1 MTAAGDE
8 LTQAGVIVVVA
19 AGNSNQQQVNPDHP
33 NYDNRISNN
42 STNTFYQDQFQELGG
57 YESTGSTNRRGFP
70 QHIGKTVSET
80 FQGNTIVKF
89 PAINV
94 GALDDDMVSG
104 YQQDRKASY
113 SDCGNAI
120 DLFVPAD
127 GALAA
132 TTGDFSD
139 FFGLNLFNLD
149 VERVDGAYSALNA
162 LDTYPYKGPGE
173 NTTLGA
179 DGQAMG
185 GDTVYENYITACR
198 DVRFTGTSA
207 ACPVACGFLAIVMQY
222 NRGWNY
228 DNLRNWIQ
236 NNVQDQSTSDMYD
249 SAEPT
254 TATANWAA
262 DYRSLLGADRKILY
276 QATVPVSTA
285 HPSTPGS
292 PSGPSDTTPPV
303 VSGSTSISVN
313 ENQTAVGTFTANEP
327 VTWSINGGA
336 DQSKFSINSS
346 GVVTFQTSPDF
357 ETPTDADAG
366 NDYVV
371 GIRATDAANNS
382 TTVTLTVTVLDVNET
397 PYNGP
402 LTVNTLL
409 GVTVSIASDQ
419 TGDVFFTG
427 NTGEGEE
434 ITRLPPVY
442 AGSDYSVS
450 ATFEGEGLTTETWN
464 VNSVSATSNNT
475 FTYNT
480 ASDAVTI
487 TEQTDPYATNW
498 TCLMSDL
505 TTQTFPSEVAA
516 KAATDPSVSELISLG
531 IPESIITEETHTFS
545 VGLSETGGASDTK
558 TINISQANH
567 FNATEYVDKVQDLVS
582 TPAAKPLP
590 PEE

>member
-1 MTAAGDE
+1 M
-8 LTQAGVIVVVA
+8 
-19 AGNSNQQQVNPDHP
+19 
-33 NYDNRISNN
+33 
-42 STNTFYQDQFQELGG
+42 
-57 YESTGSTNRRGFP
+57 
-70 QHIGKTVSET
+70 
-80 FQGNTIVKF
+80 
-89 PAINV
+89 
-94 GALDDDMVSG
+94 SG
-104 YQQDRKASY
+104 YQKDRKVSY

-127 GALAA
+127 GTLAA
-132 TTGDFSD
+132 TRGDYSD
-139 FFGLNLFNLD
+139 FFGFNLFNLD
-149 VERVDGAYSALNA
+149 VERVDDAYSALNA
-162 LDTYPYKGPGE
+162 LDTYPYNGPGE

-185 GDTVYENYITACR
+185 GDTVYEKYFTACR
-198 DVRFTGTSA
+198 DVRFSGTSA

-222 NRGWNY
+222 NRGWTY

-236 NNVQDQSTSDMYD
+236 NSVQDQSTSDMYD
-249 SAEPT
+249 GIEPT

-262 DYRSLLGADRKILY
+262 DYRSLMGADRKILY

-285 HPSTPGS
+285 HPNTPGS
-292 PSGPSDTTPPV
+292 PSDTTPPV

-327 VTWSINGGA
+327 VTWSISGGA

-409 GVTVSIASDQ
+409 GVTVSVASDQ
-419 TGDVFFTG
+419 TGDVFFAG
-427 NTGEGEE
+427 NTEAGEE

-450 ATFEGEGLTTETWN
+450 TTFEGEGLTTETWN

-487 TEQTDPYATNW
+487 TEQTDPYATSW
-498 TCLMSDL
+498 TCLMTDL
-505 TTQTFPSEVAA
+505 TTQTFLSEVAA
-516 KAATDPSVSELISLG
+516 LAATDPSVSELMSLG
-531 IPESIITEETHTFS
+531 IPASVVTEETHTFS

-558 TINISQANH
+558 TINISQANY
-567 FNATEYVDKVQDLVS
+567 FNATEYVSKVQDLVS

-590 PEE
+590 PA

>member
-1 MTAAGDE
+1 
-8 LTQAGVIVVVA
+8 
-19 AGNSNQQQVNPDHP
+19 
-33 NYDNRISNN
+33 
-42 STNTFYQDQFQELGG
+42 
-57 YESTGSTNRRGFP
+57 
-70 QHIGKTVSET
+70 
-80 FQGNTIVKF
+80 
-89 PAINV
+89 
-94 GALDDDMVSG
+94 
-104 YQQDRKASY
+104 
-113 SDCGNAI
+113 
-120 DLFVPAD
+120 
-127 GALAA
+127 
-132 TTGDFSD
+132 
-139 FFGLNLFNLD
+139 
-149 VERVDGAYSALNA
+149 
-162 LDTYPYKGPGE
+162 LDTYPYRGPGE

-185 GDTVYENYITACR
+185 GDTVYEKYFTACR
-198 DVRFTGTSA
+198 DVRFSGTSA

-249 SAEPT
+249 GAEPT

-292 PSGPSDTTPPV
+292 PGGPVDNTPPT

-327 VTWSINGGA
+327 VTWSISGGA

-366 NDYVV
+366 NDYIVD
-371 GIRATDAANNS
+371 IRATDAANNS
-382 TTVTLTVTVLDVNET
+382 TTVTLTVTVLNVNET
-397 PYNGP
+397 PYNGA
-402 LTVNTLL
+402 LAVDTLL

-419 TGDVFFTG
+419 TGDVFFTSG
-427 NTGEGEE
+427 NTEEGDK

-450 ATFEGEGLTTETWN
+450 AKFEGKGLTTETWN
-464 VNSVSATSNNT
+464 VNSVSATSNDT

-480 ASDAVTI
+480 SSDAVTI
-487 TEQTDPYATNW
+487 TEQTDPYYIDTEW

-505 TTQTFPSEVAA
+505 TIKTFESDIAA
-516 KAATDPSVSELISLG
+516 KAATNPSVIEFISLE
-531 IPESIITEETHTFS
+531 IPDTVVTEETHQFS
-545 VGLSETGGASDTK
+545 VGLSKVGGGTGN
-558 TINISQANH
+558 INIGIPQANH
-567 FNATEYVDKVQDLVS
+567 FNAADHVSKVQSVLSVV
-582 TPAAKPLP
+582 ARVPLP
-590 PEE
+590 PDE